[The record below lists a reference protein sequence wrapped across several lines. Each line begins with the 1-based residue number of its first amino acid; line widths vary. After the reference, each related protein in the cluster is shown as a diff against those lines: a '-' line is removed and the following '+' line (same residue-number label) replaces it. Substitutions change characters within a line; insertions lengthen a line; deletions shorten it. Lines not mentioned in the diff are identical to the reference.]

1 MQIPAELSNMFD
13 ETHFEKY
20 PFITVPQSFSDSRGQ
35 ILNIA
40 DGTLGD
46 VAVIFSKQDSVR
58 ANHVH
63 AHDWHLS
70 YMVFGSMSYSWT
82 DDNGPHSVQVNA
94 GDLVYT
100 PPRVAH
106 KMTFLEESCF
116 IAVAALKRDSQNYE
130 LDTTRLDDNFFEVE

>member
-1 MQIPAELSNMFD
+1 MKLPPELSAMFN

-46 VAVIFSKQDSVR
+46 VAVIFSKRDSVR
-58 ANHVH
+58 ANHLH
-63 AHDWHLS
+63 ANDWHLS
-70 YMVFGSMSYSWT
+70 YMVSGSMSYSWS
-82 DDNGPHSVQVNA
+82 DENGPHTVLVNT

-116 IAVAALKRDSQNYE
+116 IAVAALNRDSQNYE
-130 LDTTRLDDNFFEVE
+130 MDTTRLDENFFEVE

>member
-1 MQIPAELSNMFD
+1 MKLPPELSAMFD
-13 ETHFEKY
+13 EDHFVNY
-20 PFITVPQSFSDSRGQ
+20 PLVTIPQSFSDSRGQ

-63 AHDWHLS
+63 EHDWHLS
-70 YMVFGSMSYSWT
+70 YMVFGSMSYSWS

-116 IAVAALKRDSQNYE
+116 IAVAALNRDSQNYE
-130 LDTTRLDDNFFEVE
+130 MDTTRLDDNFFEVE

>member
-1 MQIPAELSNMFD
+1 MQIPAELSNMFN

-63 AHDWHLS
+63 ANDWHLS
-70 YMVFGSMSYSWT
+70 YMVFGSMGYSWS
-82 DDNGPHSVQVNA
+82 DESGQHYVQVNT
-94 GDLVYT
+94 GDLIYT

-106 KMTFLEESCF
+106 KMAFLEESCF
-116 IAVAALKRDSQNYE
+116 IAVAALNRDSQNYE
-130 LDTTRLDDNFFEVE
+130 MDTSRLDDNFFEVE